1 VVETRCGLAHALI
14 ARVVHRREAIIMGT
28 SLFALTFRII
38 GPRHVERHASLV
50 DAVNKEAI
58 GKPWGEPRS
67 FFLLVSEKDA
77 GELLNS
83 IITNSKVDEND
94 LVCVFNLSKSIGFD
108 HAGHGVKDLDLFND
122 LMKKR

>member
-1 VVETRCGLAHALI
+1 
-14 ARVVHRREAIIMGT
+14 MGT

-58 GKPWGEPRS
+58 GKPWGEQRS
-67 FFLLVSEKDA
+67 FSLLVSEKDA
-77 GELLNS
+77 GELLKS

-94 LVCVFNLSKSIGFD
+94 LVCVFNLWAPQSGFSKLILRIRSRTSLRIRGRPPSRRDF
-108 HAGHGVKDLDLFND
+108 H
-122 LMKKR
+122 RQ